1 LSPVAIAGRVLTP
14 FDQKVV
20 LGFVTFV
27 AVSVTSLSSTL
38 FWALGV
44 SVVGVA
50 VHAILHTT
58 DAHEAE
64 FDSDNVAHKA

>member
-1 LSPVAIAGRVLTP
+1 MLTP
-14 FDQKVV
+14 FDQKAV

-44 SVVGVA
+44 SLCGVVLHA
-50 VHAILHTT
+50 VFHNT
-58 DAHEAE
+58 DTHEIESDA
-64 FDSDNVAHKA
+64 DNVAHKA